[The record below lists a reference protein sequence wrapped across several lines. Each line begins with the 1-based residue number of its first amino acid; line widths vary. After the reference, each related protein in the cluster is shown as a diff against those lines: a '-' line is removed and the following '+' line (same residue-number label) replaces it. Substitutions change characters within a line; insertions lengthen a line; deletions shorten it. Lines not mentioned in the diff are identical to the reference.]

1 MQIIFNNTTEEILP
15 LKKDLTLVE
24 TTIFNTVLQSHQC
37 SKTRKK
43 RNKQYTY

>member
-24 TTIFNTVLQSHQC
+24 TTIFQHRTAVLTMQ
-37 SKTRKK
+37 
-43 RNKQYTY
+43 